1 MKLREIYS
9 LAIKLGIE
17 KDVRGPQEIEKIL
30 LNRKQQFERMDDKDA
45 TFFDE
50 ESLNNPFSDSRILF
64 GTGEEEIKTM
74 MVGIDI
80 EVPEILMADQLR
92 QQGREIDMI
101 LAHHPE
107 GVALAELYGVMDLQ
121 ADLLA
126 RAGVPINVGENIM
139 TARISEVKRNIMPV
153 NHQRAV
159 DAARILGIPFMC
171 VHTPA
176 DNLVNDFVQSYLDAK
191 TPERLEEV
199 LDLLVEIPEYRQARI
214 MKAGPQLVVGDKRQR
229 DGRIMVD
236 FTGATSGSTDV
247 YEKLKF
253 SGVGTV
259 VCMHIQEKHRE
270 QAKKHNINVVVA
282 GHIASDSLGLNL
294 FLDQVES
301 RGISIIPGSGLIRV
315 SRL

>member
-1 MKLREIYS
+1 MKLREIYD
-9 LAIKLGIE
+9 LAVKLGID
-17 KDVRGPQEIEKIL
+17 KDVRGPREIEKIL
-30 LNRKQQFERMDDKDA
+30 LEKRRQFELMEEKDA
-45 TFFDE
+45 VFFDE
-50 ESLNNPFSDSRILF
+50 EALSNPFSDTRILF
-64 GTGEEEIKTM
+64 GTGEEEINTM

-80 EVPEILMADQLR
+80 EVAEILLADQLR
-92 QQGREIDMI
+92 QRGRKVDMV

-107 GVALAELYGVMDLQ
+107 GVALAGLYGVMDLQ

-126 RAGVPINVGENIM
+126 RAGVPVNIGDNIM

-159 DAARILGIPFMC
+159 DAARMLDIPFMC

-176 DNLVNDFVQSYLDAK
+176 DNLVNDFVQSYIDEK
-191 TPERLEEV
+191 KPERLKEV
-199 LDLLVEIPEYRQARI
+199 IDLLVEIPEYRHAGI
-214 MKAGPQLVVGDKRQR
+214 MKAGPQLVVGDKKQR
-229 DGRIMVD
+229 AGRIMVD
-236 FTGATSGSTDV
+236 FTGGTSGSSEV
-247 YEKLKF
+247 YEKLQF

-301 RGISIIPGSGLIRV
+301 YGVSVIAGSGLIRV